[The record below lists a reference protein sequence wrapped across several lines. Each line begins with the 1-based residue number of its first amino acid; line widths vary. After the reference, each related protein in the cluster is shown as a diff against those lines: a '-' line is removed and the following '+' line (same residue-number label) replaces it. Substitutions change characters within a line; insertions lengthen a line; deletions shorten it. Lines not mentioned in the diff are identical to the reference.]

1 MGFERYREVLAAH
14 GMKYRAALLVLYAM
28 AEFGHSYENALD
40 AYAEFRG
47 VAPEIVHSAICFHML
62 GAGVETPAPR
72 WFAQLVKEL
81 EEKEYEDGLYATE
94 GD

>member
-1 MGFERYREVLAAH
+1 MGFEKYRELLAAH
-14 GMKYRAALLVLYAM
+14 GVRHRGALLVLYAM
-28 AEFGHSYENALD
+28 GEFGYSYENALN

-47 VAPEIVHSAICFHML
+47 VAPEPLHSDICFQML

-81 EEKEYEDGLYATE
+81 EDKEYEDGLYAAE

>member
-1 MGFERYREVLAAH
+1 MGFEKYREKLAECDMCH
-14 GMKYRAALLVLYAM
+14 RGALLVLYAM
-28 AEFGHSYENALD
+28 GEFGYSYDNALK

-47 VAPEIVHSAICFHML
+47 EAPEILHSVICYHML
-62 GAGVETPAPR
+62 CAGVETPAPR

-81 EEKEYEDGLYATE
+81 EEKEYEDGLYAAE